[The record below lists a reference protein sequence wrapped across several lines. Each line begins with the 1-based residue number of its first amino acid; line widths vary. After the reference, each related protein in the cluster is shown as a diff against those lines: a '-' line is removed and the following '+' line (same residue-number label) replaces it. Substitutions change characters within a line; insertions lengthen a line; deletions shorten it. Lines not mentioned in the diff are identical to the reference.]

1 MSQVPDWNAQG
12 PGQPTPWPPY
22 GQPYQQAPPYGQVNP
37 QGMMMPAPGYGPPAA
52 APIPAGLYFTTCPAS
67 SFPTGPNSLR
77 SAAGLDRISSPWCS
91 SSSRWASAT

>member
-37 QGMMMPAPGYGPPAA
+37 QGMMMPAPGYGPTAA
-52 APIPAGLYFTTCPAS
+52 APIPAANGID
-67 SFPTGPNSLR
+67 
-77 SAAGLDRISSPWCS
+77 AG
-91 SSSRWASAT
+91 